1 MDFTLLNKISKK
13 QSKEIKEEEFDL
25 EIFFG
30 KMKGLDKFF
39 NLHLLNDPNPLFEAI
54 DEIDELTTI
63 HQIENNI
70 SLLSMLKEY

>member
-1 MDFTLLNKISKK
+1 MDFTLLNKINKK